1 MAPKTP
7 FMKALVGKQGNLPQ
21 HLKQAILDAPAK
33 KTKKPSVEDDV
44 VIDTKTK
51 EVKRKRG
58 GTNVVTTETSERG
71 GKGLGT
77 TMGDRKGVGRVQT
90 KKYVKMKGT
99 GRKGSK
105 GSTISTK
112 ISGASGTRTLAD
124 GTKVVKE
131 ATVSTIK
138 PRGVDTGKKKSKGKS
153 PAKSY
158 GKSPMKKTGT
168 TQAMKNIRS
177 KTTTSS
183 GEKRMSNTPSKSRR
197 KVYTKGSSSPSEV
210 SYIKKEKS
218 ASAIK
223 PRGAKKMGVKASAS
237 KSPAKM
243 KGVKALKKKK

>member
-1 MAPKTP
+1 MSSPFKMAPKTP
-7 FMKALVGKQGNLPQ
+7 FMKALTGKQGNLPQ

-44 VIDTKTK
+44 VLDTKTE

-58 GTNVVTTETSERG
+58 GKDIVTTETSERG

-77 TMGDRKGVGRVQT
+77 TMGDRQGVGRIQT
-90 KKYVKMKGT
+90 KKYRKMKGT
-99 GRKGSK
+99 GAKGSK
-105 GSTISTK
+105 GATTSTK

-131 ATVSTIK
+131 ATVSAIK

-158 GKSPMKKTGT
+158 GKSP
-168 TQAMKNIRS
+168 
-177 KTTTSS
+177 
-183 GEKRMSNTPSKSRR
+183 
-197 KVYTKGSSSPSEV
+197 
-210 SYIKKEKS
+210 
-218 ASAIK
+218 
-223 PRGAKKMGVKASAS
+223 
-237 KSPAKM
+237 AKM

>member
-1 MAPKTP
+1 MSSPFKMNPKTP
-7 FMKALVGKQGNLPQ
+7 FMKALTGKQGNLPQ

-58 GTNVVTTETSERG
+58 GTNVVTTQTSERG

-77 TMGDRKGVGRVQT
+77 TMGDRQGVGRIQT

-99 GRKGSK
+99 GKKGSK
-105 GSTISTK
+105 GSTISTE

-124 GTKVVKE
+124 GTKVLKE
-131 ATVSTIK
+131 ASVSTIK
-138 PRGVDTGKKKSKGKS
+138 PRGVDIGKKKSKGKS

-158 GKSPMKKTGT
+158 GKSP
-168 TQAMKNIRS
+168 
-177 KTTTSS
+177 
-183 GEKRMSNTPSKSRR
+183 
-197 KVYTKGSSSPSEV
+197 
-210 SYIKKEKS
+210 
-218 ASAIK
+218 
-223 PRGAKKMGVKASAS
+223 
-237 KSPAKM
+237 AKM